1 MEENLILKD
10 HHKPP
15 FSHGIFLQKDAIG
28 KFADEM
34 VDTYDIRTPTTDT
47 QASHLSGGNIQRL
60 ILARD
65 MSRHPACLLS
75 CYPSR
80 GLDIAA
86 TEYVRKKL
94 LDVRAEGCAIILI
107 SEELEEIL
115 NLSDRVAVL
124 YEGQIVKVAD
134 VDDVTLDEIG
144 LLMAG
149 AGSAESEGS
158 EESTDRV

>member
-1 MEENLILKD
+1 
-10 HHKPP
+10 
-15 FSHGIFLQKDAIG
+15 
-28 KFADEM
+28 
-34 VDTYDIRTPTTDT
+34 
-47 QASHLSGGNIQRL
+47 
-60 ILARD
+60 
-65 MSRHPACLLS
+65 
-75 CYPSR
+75 
-80 GLDIAA
+80 LDIAA